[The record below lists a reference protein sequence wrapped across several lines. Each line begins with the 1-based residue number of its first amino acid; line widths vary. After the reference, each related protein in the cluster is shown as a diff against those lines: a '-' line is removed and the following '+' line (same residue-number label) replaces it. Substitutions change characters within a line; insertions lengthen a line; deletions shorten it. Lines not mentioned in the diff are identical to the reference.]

1 MTTWKFSKQ
10 VIAAVSGVL
19 MMSTAAMAE
28 LTVGF
33 SGPLSGSQAVVGQ
46 DQLDG
51 FLLGVAMRGGKL
63 GGEKVKVLT
72 ADDQLKP
79 EVGMQIVRQF
89 IQRDHV
95 DALVGLG
102 YSNIVVANLPRLKES
117 GVVAIATGA
126 GPSQMAG
133 ADCGANVFSVS
144 FQNDGFGEAI
154 GKLMQDR
161 GYKNVYLMTSNY
173 QAGKDMLVGFK
184 RFYKGKI
191 AAEIYT
197 QVGQTDY
204 SAEITQLQNSGAD
217 ALFMFYT
224 GGMGVNFTK
233 QLSQAGVI
241 GKLPVYS
248 TFTVD
253 GANLP
258 ALRDAAV
265 GVVSGNM
272 WAATLDNPANKK
284 FIKAFQEKYKRLP
297 SAYAANGYDAAAILD
312 VAVAKVAGKVD
323 DRAAF
328 AKAVHDA
335 GARID
340 SVRGPFRFNNNN
352 FPIQNYYAFEITENQ
367 GKFQSKLIATPLKE
381 HVDAYAKLCPL

>member
-1 MTTWKFSKQ
+1 MKKWKFSRQ

-19 MMSTAAMAE
+19 LMSTGAMAE
-28 LTVGF
+28 LKVGF

-51 FLLGVAMRGGKL
+51 FLLGVAMRDGKL
-63 GGEKVKVLT
+63 GGQEVQVIT

-79 EVGMQIVRQF
+79 EVGVQIVRQF
-89 IQRDHV
+89 TQRDRV
-95 DALVGLG
+95 DAIVGLG

-133 ADCGANVFSVS
+133 SDCGANVFSVS

-161 GYKNVYLMTSNY
+161 GYKNVYLMAPNY

-184 RFYKGKI
+184 RFYKGDI
-191 AAEIYT
+191 AAEVYT

-204 SAEITQLQNSGAD
+204 SAEITQLQASGAD

-258 ALRDAAV
+258 AIQGAAV
-265 GVVSGNM
+265 GVVSANM
-272 WAATLDNPANKK
+272 WDSTLDNPANKA
-284 FIKAFQEKYKRLP
+284 FIKAFQEKYNRLP

-312 VAVAKVAGKVD
+312 VAVTKMQGKVD

-335 GARID
+335 GAQIK

-352 FPIQNYYAFEITENQ
+352 FPIQNYYAFEIVEDQ
-367 GKFQSKLIATPLKE
+367 GSYKSKLIATPLVE
-381 HVDAYAKLCPL
+381 HEDVYAKSCPL

>member
-323 DRAAF
+323 DHAAF

>member
-1 MTTWKFSKQ
+1 MNKWKFSRQ

-19 MMSTAAMAE
+19 LMSTGAMAE
-28 LTVGF
+28 LKVGF

-63 GGEKVKVLT
+63 GGQEVEVIT

-79 EVGMQIVRQF
+79 EVGVQIVRQF
-89 IQRDHV
+89 TQRDRV
-95 DALVGLG
+95 DAIVGLG

-161 GYKNVYLMTSNY
+161 GYKNVYLMAPNY

-184 RFYKGKI
+184 RFYKGDI
-191 AAEIYT
+191 AAEVYT

-204 SAEITQLQNSGAD
+204 SAEITQLQASGAD

-258 ALRDAAV
+258 AIQGAAV
-265 GVVSGNM
+265 GVVSANM
-272 WAATLDNPANKK
+272 WDSTLDNPANKA
-284 FIKAFQEKYKRLP
+284 FIKAFQEKYNRLP

-312 VAVAKVAGKVD
+312 VAVTKMQGKVD

-335 GARID
+335 GAQIK

-352 FPIQNYYAFEITENQ
+352 FPIQNYYAFEIVEDQ
-367 GKFQSKLIATPLKE
+367 GSYKSKLIATPLVE
-381 HVDAYAKLCPL
+381 HEDVYAKSCPL